1 MFSCD
6 SHAQSEPAWKE
17 DTKTF
22 GNADRYIL
30 LVRKFFLFFF
40 GNKTFGN
47 SIASP
52 VDSSKAMPTIK
63 LDSVA
68 LDGMAGV
75 TVTR

>member
-6 SHAQSEPAWKE
+6 SHAQSEPAWEE
-17 DTKTF
+17 DMKTF
-22 GNADRYIL
+22 GNANRYIL
-30 LVRKFFLFFF
+30 LVRKFFFFSF
-40 GNKTFGN
+40 GSKTFSN

-68 LDGMAGV
+68 LDEMAGV